1 MWRNWQTRTT
11 QNRVGFA
18 RVGST
23 PTIGIE
29 NREKA
34 LGSRVLTNVRTL
46 SLFLPNTFEKRKSCA
61 YNRVR

>member
-1 MWRNWQTRTT
+1 MPMWRNWQTRTT

-34 LGSRVLTNVRTL
+34 LGSRVLTIVGTL
-46 SLFLPNTFEKRKSCA
+46 DLFLPNTIRARKIVCG
-61 YNRVR
+61 